1 MISIDPLLKKKFDRD
16 HYHCVHFTVDA
27 GKHLFNYDFSHCFIG
42 LTGSLNGPLNLSRT
56 NFEQAEQIERPKLGS
71 IVLMLT
77 LDNKHHVGIYYD
89 NRVLHLSETG
99 PRFETLR
106 SIKRQYKNLR
116 YYHVKGF
123 Q

>member
-1 MISIDPLLKKKFDRD
+1 MISVDPLLKKRFDANN
-16 HYHCVHFTVDA
+16 YHCVHFVIDA
-27 GKHLFNYDFSHCFIG
+27 GKHLFNHNFSHCFIG
-42 LTGSLNGPLNLSRT
+42 LTSSLNSLNLSRT
-56 NFEQAEQIERPKLGS
+56 NFTQAEQIEKPMPGS

-77 LDNKHHVGIYYD
+77 LDNKHHVGLYYD

-99 PRFETLR
+99 ARFETLR

-116 YYHVKGF
+116 YYHVKDF